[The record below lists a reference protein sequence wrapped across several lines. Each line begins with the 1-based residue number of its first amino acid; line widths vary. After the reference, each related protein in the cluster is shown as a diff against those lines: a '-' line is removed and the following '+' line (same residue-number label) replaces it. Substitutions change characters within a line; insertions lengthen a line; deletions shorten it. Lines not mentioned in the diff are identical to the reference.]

1 MRRRLLVRY
10 ALAVVCAAALVA
22 AAPGTA
28 YATPDD
34 NPCDLV
40 AEVLCKFIPMAP
52 ELEGDI
58 DLTRQQPPEDPNAP
72 SPDTRRPA
80 DICANGCM

>member
-1 MRRRLLVRY
+1 M
-10 ALAVVCAAALVA
+10 AALVSAVPGQAHA
-22 AAPGTA
+22 A
-28 YATPDD
+28 PDD

-40 AEVLCKFIPMAP
+40 VGLLCRFIPMAP
-52 ELEGDI
+52 ELEGDV
-58 DLTRQQPPEDPNAP
+58 DLTEGQSVDPNAP